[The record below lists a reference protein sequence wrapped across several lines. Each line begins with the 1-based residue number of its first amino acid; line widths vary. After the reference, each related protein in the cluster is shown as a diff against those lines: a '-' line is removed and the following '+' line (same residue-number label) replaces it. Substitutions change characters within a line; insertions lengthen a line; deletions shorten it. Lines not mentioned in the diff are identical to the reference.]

1 MQVFPAPHNAGE
13 LDETLTN
20 EPCFLEYATCCFC
33 PSPPTARASL
43 PAHSYRYRNWR
54 ERPDANAQ
62 TSDSGVGTPPPS
74 LVCLCPMVPLSCSRL
89 CSVHSR
95 ASLRCFGCAVG
106 FCAVGSDRSA
116 CFPSTAN
123 DWDLD
128 KIHAARPARPR
139 AVRQRDR
146 PAHSN
151 GTFTQGSSY
160 LHTNATGSIL
170 ERAAVKGWQKQG

>member
-1 MQVFPAPHNAGE
+1 
-13 LDETLTN
+13 
-20 EPCFLEYATCCFC
+20 
-33 PSPPTARASL
+33 
-43 PAHSYRYRNWR
+43 
-54 ERPDANAQ
+54 
-62 TSDSGVGTPPPS
+62 
-74 LVCLCPMVPLSCSRL
+74 MVPLSCSRL

-170 ERAAVKGWQKQG
+170 ERAAVKGWQKQGSGGWALDIRTSKQKCTVHLFEHVPDSCCTLELHQCVHDGDGSKQQEGGGGFTRRR

>member
-43 PAHSYRYRNWR
+43 TAHSYRYRNWR

-74 LVCLCPMVPLSCSRL
+74 LVCLCPIWCLSHVLGSAAFIRERVCD
-89 CSVHSR
+89 
-95 ASLRCFGCAVG
+95 ASAAQWGFVLWVLIALLVFLLRPMTGTWT
-106 FCAVGSDRSA
+106 RY
-116 CFPSTAN
+116 TQ
-123 DWDLD
+123 LD
-128 KIHAARPARPR
+128 QLDHE
-139 AVRQRDR
+139 
-146 PAHSN
+146 
-151 GTFTQGSSY
+151 
-160 LHTNATGSIL
+160 L
-170 ERAAVKGWQKQG
+170 